1 MIKFDN
7 FYCLMEGGNLSID
20 NKYFADE
27 IKLQYLDQKS
37 ATKFVNDFENLLR
50 DINKIYKSVYN
61 EPL

>member
-27 IKLQYLDQKS
+27 IKLQY
-37 ATKFVNDFENLLR
+37 FVMGFRLAASLVFGVAGLQQQNQNLPAL
-50 DINKIYKSVYN
+50 
-61 EPL
+61 E